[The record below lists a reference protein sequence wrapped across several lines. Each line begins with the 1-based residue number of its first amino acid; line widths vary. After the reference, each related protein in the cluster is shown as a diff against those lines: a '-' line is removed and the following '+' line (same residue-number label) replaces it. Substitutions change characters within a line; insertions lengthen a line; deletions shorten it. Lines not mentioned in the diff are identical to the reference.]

1 MTTRSEALEYILS
14 FSQRLQEYKRNV
26 YQKSKS
32 YQVEILEP
40 PRFYSV
46 DVNSPGNI
54 VEGGDASTAQVA
66 RFKGRIVDNRL
77 AHKKFLTDPND
88 ERRVTDLQT
97 RELLVSMHT
106 DIVLFLGS
114 GAPALEEGSTI
125 FAKLEPGDNNYL
137 YNFQTAKMIL
147 VETDSNGVS
156 GTSDSLPPTATNPK
170 ESFSNPNAVPGSL
183 GSTPTEEL
191 NVEKNENAEL
201 FEDLHLIVWFGG
213 QGPNGTYGA
222 NYIAEQ
228 ITDMSLGEPGSKRIW
243 VLLEYSDTPE
253 SAQQKINKSTSGAG
267 VTKISVGAWSGGV
280 GDRSDNGLAAFLNE
294 YGASKI
300 DNIVLADPAPYPS
313 IVNIYNTNS
322 EIASKTTMYYLPDWW
337 VKTYGSPA
345 GNWNISGPTLKQMAA
360 NVSSVG
366 GTAIEQKQYSS
377 LVRSAAPGEP
387 VLGNNNINAQAHI
400 NILRDCLKLIAQ

>member
-1 MTTRSEALEYILS
+1 MTTKSEALEYILG
-14 FSQRLQEYKRNV
+14 FSQRMQEFKRNI
-26 YQKSKS
+26 YQKKKA

-46 DVNSPGNI
+46 DVNNPGNI
-54 VEGGDASTAQVA
+54 IEGEDASTAQVA
-66 RFKGRIVDNRL
+66 RFKGRITGNKL

-88 ERRVTDLQT
+88 EKRVTDLQT

-106 DIVLFLGS
+106 DIILFLGS

-147 VETDSNGVS
+147 VESDSNGVVN
-156 GTSDSLPPTATNPK
+156 TTLPPSKTSAKTTFDNTQTTPEVLGTTTA
-170 ESFSNPNAVPGSL
+170 
-183 GSTPTEEL
+183 EEL
-191 NVEKNENAEL
+191 NVEIDENAEL
-201 FEDLHLIVWFGG
+201 FEGLHLIVWFGG

-222 NYIAEQ
+222 DYIAGQ
-228 ITDMSLGEPGSKRIW
+228 ISNLGLGDPDSKRIW
-243 VLLEYSDTPE
+243 VPLEFSDTPE
-253 SAQQKINKSTSGAG
+253 SAQQKINRSIRGATI
-267 VTKISVGAWSGGV
+267 TKISMGAWSGGV
-280 GDRSDNGLAAFLNE
+280 GNQSDNGLAAFLNS
-294 YGASKI
+294 YGVSKI

-313 IVNIYNTNS
+313 IVNIYNTNR

-345 GNWNISGPTLKQMAA
+345 GRWNISGTTLKQMAA
-360 NVSSVG
+360 NISSVG

-377 LVRSAAPGEP
+377 LVRSATPGEP

-400 NILRDCLKLIAQ
+400 NILQDCLKLIAQ

>member
-1 MTTRSEALEYILS
+1 MTTKSEALEYILG
-14 FSQRLQEYKRNV
+14 FSQRMQEFKRNI
-26 YQKSKS
+26 YQKKKA

-46 DVNSPGNI
+46 DVNNPGNI
-54 VEGGDASTAQVA
+54 IEEEDASTAQVA
-66 RFKGRIVDNRL
+66 RFKGRITGNKL

-88 ERRVTDLQT
+88 EKRVTDLQT

-106 DIVLFLGS
+106 DIILFLGS

-147 VETDSNGVS
+147 VESDSNGVANTTLLPS
-156 GTSDSLPPTATNPK
+156 KTSAKTTFDNTQTTPEVLGTTTA
-170 ESFSNPNAVPGSL
+170 
-183 GSTPTEEL
+183 EEL
-191 NVEKNENAEL
+191 NVEIDENAEL
-201 FEDLHLIVWFGG
+201 FEGLHLIVWFGG

-222 NYIAEQ
+222 DYIAGQ
-228 ITDMSLGEPGSKRIW
+228 ISNLGLGDPDSKRIW
-243 VLLEYSDTPE
+243 VPLEFSDTPE
-253 SAQQKINKSTSGAG
+253 SAQQKINRSIGGAG
-267 VTKISVGAWSGGV
+267 ITKISVGAWSGGV
-280 GDRSDNGLAAFLNE
+280 GNQSDNGLAAFLNS
-294 YGASKI
+294 YGASEI

-313 IVNIYNTNS
+313 IVNIYNTNR
-322 EIASKTTMYYLPDWW
+322 EIASKRTMYYLPDWW

-360 NVSSVG
+360 DISSVG

-377 LVRSAAPGEP
+377 LVRSATPGEP

-400 NILRDCLKLIAQ
+400 NILQDCLKLIAQ

>member
-1 MTTRSEALEYILS
+1 MITRSEALEYILG

-106 DIVLFLGS
+106 DIILFLGS

-147 VETDSNGVS
+147 VETDSNGVANTTLP
-156 GTSDSLPPTATNPK
+156 TSQTSAKTTFDNTQATPEVLGPTT
-170 ESFSNPNAVPGSL
+170 
-183 GSTPTEEL
+183 TEEL
-191 NVEKNENAEL
+191 NVEIDENAEL

-222 NYIAEQ
+222 DYIAGQ
-228 ITDMSLGEPGSKRIW
+228 ISNLGLGEPGSKRIW
-243 VLLEYSDTPE
+243 VPLEFSDTPE
-253 SAQQKINKSTSGAG
+253 SAQQKINRSIGGAG
-267 VTKISVGAWSGGV
+267 ITKISVGAWSGGV
-280 GDRSDNGLAAFLNE
+280 GNQSDNGLAAFLNS

-313 IVNIYNTNS
+313 IVNIYNTNR

>member
-1 MTTRSEALEYILS
+1 MADYLSTKAQALEYIFG
-14 FSQRLQEYKRNV
+14 FSQRLQEYKRNI
-26 YQKSKS
+26 YQKKKA

-46 DVNSPGNI
+46 DVNNPGNI
-54 VEGGDASTAQVA
+54 VEDGDASTAQVA
-66 RFKGRIVDNRL
+66 RFKGRITDNSL
-77 AHKKFLTDPND
+77 AHKRFLTDPNN
-88 ERRVTDLQT
+88 EKLVTDLQT

-137 YNFQTAKMIL
+137 YNFQTAKMVL

-156 GTSDSLPPTATNPK
+156 GTSESLPPTATNPK

-228 ITDMSLGEPGSKRIW
+228 ITDMSS
-243 VLLEYSDTPE
+243 
-253 SAQQKINKSTSGAG
+253 SGAG

-300 DNIVLADPAPYPS
+300 DNIVLADPAPYSS
-313 IVNIYNTNS
+313 IVGIYNTNS

-345 GNWNISGPTLKQMAA
+345 GNWNISGPTLKEMAA

-387 VLGNNNINAQAHI
+387 VLGKNNINAQAHI